1 MSRVRYSRSLVATR
15 GPHSC
20 WRRGNEA
27 TSCQSERIHILMC
40 QNPKKKKNSSP
51 LGVLSH
57 SNISNRHANWPWIV
71 DHIVTPPTV
80 ILAARLHLGKFAR
93 SQYPVPATQAPT
105 AILPRMS
112 LFRKTFLSR
121 HVFCCG
127 LKGLELGGW
136 DGFCCLCSSSAARS
150 KQWTIIVHVCG
161 PVDLLFWGLREFTQ
175 AWLQALQ
182 HAISS

>member
-1 MSRVRYSRSLVATR
+1 
-15 GPHSC
+15 
-20 WRRGNEA
+20 
-27 TSCQSERIHILMC
+27 MC
-40 QNPKKKKNSSP
+40 QNPKRKKIVSALAPPPTSP
-51 LGVLSH
+51 
-57 SNISNRHANWPWIV
+57 NWPWIV
-71 DHIVTPPTV
+71 DRIVARAPTV
-80 ILAARLHLGKFAR
+80 ISAARLHTGKSAT
-93 SQYPVPATQAPT
+93 SQYPVPATQAAT

-161 PVDLLFWGLREFTQ
+161 PADLLFWGLREFTQ